1 MMISPPRSRSNRIL
15 LLALSVSL
23 LGSLFFLSMTAMR
36 RDGSPHPAAID
47 PTQPVEQATAPSSS
61 TIIIAENDPTKT
73 TTCSELYDCQTDRIG
88 HESRLYPGQAI
99 CSSHKNQF
107 AFGLSSEGIFQW
119 HDCFSDETSAFFNGT
134 TYLDGNSSS
143 SSSSDLY
150 FVMAVDAS
158 LGIYHRNNNNNKDDT
173 TAADSLVWKSEC
185 QKHVT
190 FFAQCLAPRPVLDC
204 PYLHLHSG
212 GNVVLNWIDGDGAW
226 QDRNIQR
233 VYPGLFGA

>member
-1 MMISPPRSRSNRIL
+1 L

-99 CSSHKNQF
+99 CSRKDQF
-107 AFGLSSEGIFQW
+107 AFGLSLEGIFQW
-119 HDCFSDETSAFFNGT
+119 HDCFSDETALFFNGT
-134 TYLDGNSSS
+134 AYLDGSS

-158 LGIYHRNNNNNKDDT
+158 FGIYHRNNKTDDT
-173 TAADSLVWKSEC
+173 TTTGSLVWKSEC

-190 FFAQCLAPRPVLDC
+190 FFAKCLAPRPVLDC

-212 GNVVLNWIDGDGAW
+212 GDVVLNWIDGDGVW

-233 VYPGLFGA
+233 VYPELFGG